1 MSYVDALV
9 CKGCGKKYTATKM
22 RYKCDFC
29 VDFLHVTYQIEKMK
43 NELDRDKIVRRNA
56 DIMTKCLEFLPI
68 EEPALIKKVSLGEME
83 TLLIE
88 SFSL

>member
-1 MSYVDALV
+1 
-9 CKGCGKKYTATKM
+9 
-22 RYKCDFC
+22 
-29 VDFLHVTYQIEKMK
+29 MK